1 VQRSTGFVS
10 DTYLRRVTPVSV
22 IEAVEWREPAPNGGS
37 QGQVF
42 RLTDGRFAIVK
53 FPENGQGEFVLA
65 NDFLSCRLAAHLDL
79 PINLSELVSIDE
91 RLLRLPRQNGQIPPT
106 FSAGIRCGM
115 MRFEHPEG
123 ADPSAIAQF
132 CSNAAELHAVAVFE
146 QLVSR
151 GDGRQLLMY
160 PVPGSSTAEKRFGA
174 FDYGY
179 AFGGQPQWS
188 AATLVGMPAPL
199 LPPLDPF
206 TNQPYAN
213 GDPLTSIIDKLR
225 TITATEVE
233 RILAELNAPRW
244 GVLPAD
250 LAVLAGVLDQRAQA
264 LVAEFDRRYK
274 QQLRVL

>member
-1 VQRSTGFVS
+1 M
-10 DTYLRRVTPVSV
+10 TPVSV

-65 NDFLSCRLAAHLDL
+65 NDFLSCRLAAYLHL
-79 PINLSELVSIDE
+79 PINLAELISIDE

-115 MRFEHPEG
+115 IRFEHPEG
-123 ADPSAIAQF
+123 ADAGAIAQF
-132 CSNAAELHAVAVFE
+132 CSNAPELHAVAVFE
-146 QLVSR
+146 QLVLRS
-151 GDGRQLLMY
+151 DGRQLLMY
-160 PVPGSSTAEKRFGA
+160 PVPGSTTAEKRFAA

-188 AATLVGMPAPL
+188 AATLAGMPAPV
-199 LPPLDPF
+199 LPSLDPF
-206 TNQPYAN
+206 TNQPYAD
-213 GDPLTSIIDKLR
+213 GDSLTSIIEKLR
-225 TITATEVE
+225 ALIASEVGE
-233 RILAELNAPRW
+233 VLAELNAPRW

-250 LAVLAGVLDQRAQA
+250 LTALAGVLDQRAQA

-274 QQLRVL
+274 QQLRIL